1 MKIDAHQHFWHYD
14 PVKDSWID
22 DSMSVLKRD
31 FLPSELKEEM
41 EVNQIDACVAIQADQ
56 SEIESQFLLDLA
68 ETHSF
73 IKGVVGWLD
82 LRAKNLEERLAH
94 FTTNKKFK
102 GLRHIVQ
109 AEPDPSFLMRDDF
122 QSGISLLSKYGLTYD
137 ILILPKHLGSALELV
152 KQFPEQPFVIDH
164 LAKPQIKEQ
173 VFSPWRE
180 QIQELAKAPNV
191 FCKVSGL
198 VTEANWHNW
207 KMEDIRP
214 YLDIAFNAFGID
226 RLMFGSDWPVCKLAG
241 SYTTTCVLME
251 EYMMDFS
258 AEDQAKFWGQNA
270 VKFYNLNV

>member
-14 PVKDSWID
+14 PVRDSWIND
-22 DSMSVLKRD
+22 DMPVLKRD

-41 EVNQIDACVAIQADQ
+41 EVNSIAACVAIQADQ
-56 SEIESQFLLDLA
+56 SENETQFLLDLA
-68 ETHSF
+68 NDHSF
-73 IKGVVGWLD
+73 IKGVVGWVD
-82 LRAKNLEERLAH
+82 LRAKNLEERLAY
-94 FTTNKKFK
+94 FATNEKLK

-109 AEPDPSFLMRDDF
+109 AEPDSSFMMRDDF
-122 QSGISLLSKYGLTYD
+122 QRGISLLSKYGLTYD
-137 ILILPKHLGSALELV
+137 ILILPKHLGAALELV

-191 FCKVSGL
+191 YCKVSGL

-214 YLDIAFNAFGID
+214 YVDVVFKAFGTD

-251 EYMMDFS
+251 EYMKDFS
-258 AEDQAKFWGQNA
+258 AEDLAKFWGQNVA
-270 VKFYNLNV
+270 KFYNLNV

>member
-1 MKIDAHQHFWHYD
+1 SLIFGNGVNHFFYFGL
-14 PVKDSWID
+14 V
-22 DSMSVLKRD
+22 
-31 FLPSELKEEM
+31 
-41 EVNQIDACVAIQADQ
+41 
-56 SEIESQFLLDLA
+56 

-109 AEPDPSFLMRDDF
+109 AEPDSSFLMRDDF

-173 VFSPWRE
+173 VFSPWRD

-207 KMEDIRP
+207 KMEEIRP

-251 EYMMDFS
+251 EYIKPFS
-258 AEDQAKFWGQNA
+258 TEDQAKFWGQNA
-270 VKFYNLNV
+270 AKFYKLNF

>member
-1 MKIDAHQHFWHYD
+1 MKIDAHQHFWYYD
-14 PVKDSWID
+14 PVRDSWID
-22 DSMSVLKRD
+22 DDMTVLKRD

-56 SEIESQFLLDLA
+56 SEKESQFLLDLA
-68 ETHSF
+68 EKNSF

-82 LRAKNLEERLAH
+82 LRAMNLEERLAY
-94 FTTNKKFK
+94 FATNEKLK

-109 AEPDPSFLMRDDF
+109 AEPDSSFMMRDDF
-122 QSGISLLSKYGLTYD
+122 QRGISLLSKYRLTYD
-137 ILILPKHLGSALELV
+137 ILIFPKHLGTALELV

-173 VFSPWRE
+173 LFSPWLE
-180 QIQELAKAPNV
+180 QIQELATSTNV
-191 FCKVSGL
+191 YCKVSGL

-214 YLDIAFNAFGID
+214 YLDIVFEAFGTD
-226 RLMFGSDWPVCKLAG
+226 RIMFGSDWPVCKLAG

-251 EYMMDFS
+251 EYLKDFS
-258 AEDQAKFWGQNA
+258 EVDKNKFWGKNA
-270 VKFYNLNV
+270 ANFYNLN